1 MVLRLLRRVL
11 TDSIRSAVSLSTA
24 LTSSIMLDVR
34 LSRWALTVLMVPD
47 TLVEELRE
55 EVTDEVEEVNELD
68 EEVS

>member
-1 MVLRLLRRVL
+1 MVLRLLRPVRR
-11 TDSIRSAVSLSTA
+11 DSIRLAVPLSTA

-34 LSRWALTVLMVPD
+34 LSRCALTVLMVPD

-55 EVTDEVEEVNELD
+55 EVTDEVEDVNELD

>member
-11 TDSIRSAVSLSTA
+11 TDCIRSAVSLSTA

-34 LSRWALTVLMVPD
+34 LSRWALTALMVLD

-55 EVTDEVEEVNELD
+55 EVTEEVEEVNEPD

>member
-11 TDSIRSAVSLSTA
+11 TDSIRSPVSLSTA

-55 EVTDEVEEVNELD
+55 EVTDEVEDVNELD

>member
-34 LSRWALTVLMVPD
+34 LSRWALTVLMVLD

-55 EVTDEVEEVNELD
+55 EVTDEVEDVNELD